1 MVTDSPVEQEARY
14 MRSGQEGWYRMCG
27 ADMVRM
33 RSIGTMTLSLIA
45 VMTLALAGCGSAGG
59 AASATATTAIP
70 TPPQPTATLVVP
82 WHTVSF
88 TTPDGLHLS
97 GVLYGSG
104 TTGVALS
111 HQSDGTQNQW
121 RGFAQHLAANGYMA
135 LAFDFRGHGASAG
148 PADISKEDID
158 LRAAIRYLRTQG
170 ATRIVLMGAS
180 LGGAVTLRV
189 AATESVAAVATLS
202 AVAFMPTQEVTDDT
216 IRAIK
221 APKLFINSKLD
232 DAAATTQHMYDVASP
247 PKQIYIYPGIAHG
260 VGIFSGDY
268 GPDLTQRLL
277 TFLATYAPAK

>member
-1 MVTDSPVEQEARY
+1 MGAT
-14 MRSGQEGWYRMCG
+14 RMSRMG
-27 ADMVRM
+27 AM
-33 RSIGTMTLSLIA
+33 G
-45 VMTLALAGCGSAGG
+45 VMTLALVSVMAVALAGCGAAGG
-59 AASATATTAIP
+59 VASATPTTAIP
-70 TPPQPTATLVVP
+70 TYPQPTATLNVP
-82 WHTVSF
+82 WRTVSF
-88 TTPDGLHLS
+88 TTPDGLRLS

-121 RGFAQHLAANGYMA
+121 RGFAQHLAKNGYMA
-135 LAFDFRGHGASAG
+135 LAFDFRGHGASAK

-158 LRAAIRYLRTQG
+158 LRAAIRFLRAQG

-189 AATESVAAVATLS
+189 AATEPVAAVATLS

-216 IRAIK
+216 IKAIK

-232 DAAATTQHMYDVASP
+232 TDADSTQHMYDVASQ
-247 PKQIYIYPGIAHG
+247 PKQIYLYPGIAHG